1 MLYINGRPIHPLV
14 SFVASVVVIAA
25 MIGLGV
31 LLLPVIGGIMIFVL
45 LCVAALAF
53 YGLYYRWRYG
63 DPFKRAQEQMMNRM
77 REAASGQGFREA
89 AGGASNAAASAAAAE
104 PAVRKGEART
114 GVRRTTVI
122 EDAVVLEEIRHREG
136 GRKED

>member
-1 MLYINGRPIHPLV
+1 MLYI
-14 SFVASVVVIAA
+14 
-25 MIGLGV
+25 

-45 LCVAALAF
+45 LCVAALAL

>member
-1 MLYINGRPIHPLV
+1 MP
-14 SFVASVVVIAA
+14 S
-25 MIGLGV
+25 
-31 LLLPVIGGIMIFVL
+31 
-45 LCVAALAF
+45 
-53 YGLYYRWRYG
+53 
-63 DPFKRAQEQMMNRM
+63 
-77 REAASGQGFREA
+77 
-89 AGGASNAAASAAAAE
+89 ASAAAAE

>member
-14 SFVASVVVIAA
+14 SFVASVTVIAA

-45 LCVAALAF
+45 LCVAALAL

-77 REAASGQGFREA
+77 REAA
-89 AGGASNAAASAAAAE
+89 
-104 PAVRKGEART
+104 
-114 GVRRTTVI
+114 
-122 EDAVVLEEIRHREG
+122 
-136 GRKED
+136 